1 VATRAP
7 SIQQAALHYSY
18 HSLTNPILTILALI
32 YLSHSLRWCMTSTVT
47 LTAAYLRAVQTDL
60 RRFLTTLNTRLEQ
73 LEAAQAEIYD
83 AQTWLLENRAP
94 MFILANQNTAV
105 T

>member
-1 VATRAP
+1 
-7 SIQQAALHYSY
+7 
-18 HSLTNPILTILALI
+18 
-32 YLSHSLRWCMTSTVT
+32 MTSTVT